1 MKANH
6 RTVVLAAVLAVLALT
21 SAPGDRA
28 MAVKPD
34 EMLAD
39 VALEARAR
47 AISKGLRCL
56 VCQNQSIDDS
66 DAGLARDL
74 RVLVRQRL
82 KAGDSDEAV
91 FRFVVDRYGDF
102 VLLKPPMKPVTYV
115 LWFGPLLILLGAVAV
130 LVFFFIRRRGTRIT
144 ASPALS
150 EDDRRRLEALLD
162 EDRDERGEP

>member
-1 MKANH
+1 MKAKH
-6 RTVVLAAVLAVLALT
+6 RTVVLAAILAVLALT

-28 MAVKPD
+28 LAVKPD

-39 VALEARAR
+39 AAMEARAR

-82 KAGDSDEAV
+82 TAGDSDEAV

-102 VLLKPPMKPVTYV
+102 VLLKPPMKPVTYI
-115 LWFGPLLILLGAVAV
+115 LWFGPLLILLGAIAV
-130 LVFFFIRRRGTRIT
+130 LVFFFVRRRGTGIT
-144 ASPALS
+144 ASPTLS
-150 EDDRRRLEALLD
+150 EDDRRRLEALLGED
-162 EDRDERGEP
+162 EDERGER

>member
-6 RTVVLAAVLAVLALT
+6 RTVVLAGILAVLALT

-28 MAVKPD
+28 LAVKPD

-39 VALEARAR
+39 AAMEARAR

-66 DAGLARDL
+66 DAELARDL

-115 LWFGPLLILLGAVAV
+115 LWFGPLLILLGAMAT

-150 EDDRRRLEALLD
+150 EDDRRRLEALLGED
-162 EDRDERGEP
+162 EDERGEP

>member
-1 MKANH
+1 MKAKH
-6 RTVVLAAVLAVLALT
+6 RTVVLAAILAVLALT

-28 MAVKPD
+28 LAVKPD

-39 VALEARAR
+39 AAMEARAR

-66 DAGLARDL
+66 NAELARDL

-102 VLLKPPMKPVTYV
+102 VLLKPPMKPVTYI
-115 LWFGPLLILLGAVAV
+115 LWFGPLLILLGAIAV
-130 LVFFFIRRRGTRIT
+130 LVFFFVRRRGTGIT
-144 ASPALS
+144 ASPTLS
-150 EDDRRRLEALLD
+150 EDDRRRLEALLGED
-162 EDRDERGEP
+162 EDERGER

>member
-1 MKANH
+1 MKAKH
-6 RTVVLAAVLAVLALT
+6 RTVVLAAILAVLALT

-28 MAVKPD
+28 LAVKPD

-39 VALEARAR
+39 AAMEARAR

-66 DAGLARDL
+66 NAELARDL

-102 VLLKPPMKPVTYV
+102 VLLKPPMKPVTYI
-115 LWFGPLLILLGAVAV
+115 LWFGPLLILLGAMAT
-130 LVFFFIRRRGTRIT
+130 LVFFFVRRRGTGIT
-144 ASPALS
+144 ASPTLS
-150 EDDRRRLEALLD
+150 EDDRRRLEALLGED
-162 EDRDERGEP
+162 EDERGER